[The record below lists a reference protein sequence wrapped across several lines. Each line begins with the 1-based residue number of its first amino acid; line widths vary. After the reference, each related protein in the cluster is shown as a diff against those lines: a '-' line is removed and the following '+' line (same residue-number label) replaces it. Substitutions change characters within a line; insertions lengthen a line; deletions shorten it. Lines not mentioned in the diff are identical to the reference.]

1 MVFKLSMIIIISPM
15 QGKANEIPISYKD
28 FIDTMGIYVSE
39 IGTASLTG
47 SKYIIHVPLRM
58 EYLEKSVNN
67 LDQQIKEFPEFWN
80 PKVIAITDSAFPSED
95 GSQPYR
101 YKINEDISM
110 VEIWN
115 EETWSQQSLTDL
127 VYSVSNKIFPK
138 IITPQDWFTLTQ
150 SVKLDQIGKW
160 AKLPIQNQSYYRETP
175 DTGANTQEHFQWI
188 VVALRNHRQATDFRT
203 AALDAIDNYHSELVS
218 RLSATTNDLRTLESL
233 YNHDTKI
240 TRGLIDGIGTA
251 AKFLFGVATNDDV
264 SSIKESVKLLEKSTL
279 TAVHISE
286 KLESVVKL
294 SALSIAKLTLQH
306 NDLVNTTTKIAREL
320 ELALDKSKIRD
331 LKVTRAITL
340 EAVRDAKLDITRFMS
355 DTAFIIQDLIRELRE
370 ADKGTLS
377 PNLLPPH
384 ELKGILESRKDSIL
398 GKNVKL
404 MEIQD
409 EADLRTLYKLAQ
421 TELVYTKTS
430 TFIQIS
436 IPLILKDEIVT
447 RYKIFSTQVPIS
459 EDSTNRFEVQIPKGV
474 ILKTPLNRVILLSEK
489 DLSSCSLVRS
499 HLYCDI
505 SYHDYADSKDEE
517 CINDLTQKHMKQKS
531 NACGTSLSKDDQAV
545 KMAQL
550 YGEMYI
556 YSGPKGATIYTK
568 CLDWRENDP
577 ISNIAGKIRTNLI
590 HLARNGLITIPAECS
605 VETNDFKI
613 YRGISEAISHN
624 ISNYKAPIVRN
635 SSSPNMFLNPL
646 WTTLRKNLK
655 EGPQSDNFRMGII
668 QKELRKNIESGKLS
682 DRNENIFLE
691 DLKQIESLIQQ
702 SKNIRQV
709 PLIEGNLLI
718 YINCG
723 LTLLIILGLLIFMC
737 WTRNVKSRINE
748 KVGKLTSLQHPDSTV
763 RENLGVDWALLPT
776 SN

>member
-1 MVFKLSMIIIISPM
+1 
-15 QGKANEIPISYKD
+15 
-28 FIDTMGIYVSE
+28 
-39 IGTASLTG
+39 
-47 SKYIIHVPLRM
+47 VPLHM
-58 EYLEKSVNN
+58 EYLEISVAK

-80 PKVIAITDSAFPSED
+80 PKVIAITDAAFPNED
-95 GSQPYR
+95 GTQSYR
-101 YKINEDISM
+101 YKINEDMSM
-110 VEIWN
+110 VEVWN
-115 EETWSQQSLTDL
+115 EEIWSQKSLTDL

-138 IITPQDWFTLTQ
+138 IINPKDWFTLTQ

-175 DTGANTQEHFQWI
+175 DIGANTQEHFQWI
-188 VVALRNHRQATDFRT
+188 VIALRNHRQAVDFRS
-203 AALDAIDNYHSELVS
+203 AALETIDSYHIELLS
-218 RLSATTNDLRTLESL
+218 RLDATTNDLRTLESL
-233 YNHDTKI
+233 YNHDNKI

-251 AKFLFGVATNDDV
+251 ASFLFGIATNDDV
-264 SSIKESVKLLEKSTL
+264 SSIKASVKLLEKSTL

-320 ELALDKSKIRD
+320 ELALDKSRVRE
-331 LKVTRAITL
+331 LAVTRAITL
-340 EAVRDAKLDITRFMS
+340 EAIRDAKLDITRVMADS
-355 DTAFIIQDLIRELRE
+355 AFIIQDLIRELRE
-370 ADKGTLS
+370 ADKGILS

-398 GKNVKL
+398 GRDVKL

-436 IPLILKDEIVT
+436 IPLILKDEIVK

-459 EDSTNRFEVQIPKGV
+459 EDSTNRFEVQIPRGV
-474 ILKTPLNRVILLSEK
+474 ILKKNLDRVILLSEK
-489 DLSSCSLVRS
+489 DLNSCSLVKS

-505 SYHDYADSKDEE
+505 SYHEYANSRDER
-517 CINDLTQKHMKQKS
+517 CINDLTQEHMKVKS
-531 NACGTSLSKDDQAV
+531 NACETSLTEGEQAV

-556 YSGPKGATIYTK
+556 YSGPNGATIYTK
-568 CLDWRENDP
+568 CLDWRKNDP
-577 ISNIAGKIRTNLI
+577 ISKIADKIQTNLI

-605 VETNDFKI
+605 VETNNFKI

-624 ISNYKAPIVRN
+624 ISDYKAPVVRN
-635 SSSPNMFLNPL
+635 YTSPNMFLNPL
-646 WTTLRKNLK
+646 WTTLRKSLR

-691 DLKQIESLIQQ
+691 DLKQIEFLIQQ

-723 LTLLIILGLLIFMC
+723 LTLLIILGLLFFVC
-737 WTRNVKSRINE
+737 WTKMTKGRLTE
-748 KVGKLTSLQHPDSTV
+748 KIGKLTSLQQPDSAV
-763 RENLGVDWALLPT
+763 REHLGAEWALLPT
-776 SN
+776 LK